1 MQSLLCSHV
10 SFGFLKANLKL
21 GETVALN
28 KLVLVSTKV
37 VGKYI
42 YLGKKICISFYQC
55 FYIKK
60 ETSQA
65 SAKKMQLL
73 LLYKDGFFI
82 LRAPYKVLTSKRQKC
97 CCCYDVNCFF
107 NLIKI
112 NALLCE
118 MNLYVGAQPDTWLK
132 F

>member
-82 LRAPYKVLTSKRQKC
+82 STKGQIMCK
-97 CCCYDVNCFF
+97 
-107 NLIKI
+107 LIAIKS
-112 NALLCE
+112 E
-118 MNLYVGAQPDTWLK
+118 